1 MSLQRWMSVETGRV
15 VTIVKKLLEK
25 LTVTVTEMTI
35 AQEALVATQEEL
47 EYVKGKV
54 GKMSQEIIAAEEAA
68 RADQIWL
75 MEDQQENEQL
85 QLEIEQQ
92 LESSGGQML
101 AAQQENGLFKLD
113 NDRRRRVVDDLQA
126 KVDEISGDFVTQV
139 KLK

>member
-1 MSLQRWMSVETGRV
+1 MSVETGRV

>member
-1 MSLQRWMSVETGRV
+1 MSVETGRV
-15 VTIVKKLLEK
+15 VTTVNKLLEK
-25 LTVTVTEMTI
+25 LTVTVWEMTI

-92 LESSGGQML
+92 LVSNGGQMML
-101 AAQQENGLFKLD
+101 AVQQENGLFKLD
-113 NDRRRRVVDDLQA
+113 NDRRRRIVEDLQA

>member
-1 MSLQRWMSVETGRV
+1 MSVETGRV

-113 NDRRRRVVDDLQA
+113 NDRRRRIVEDLQA

>member
-1 MSLQRWMSVETGRV
+1 MSVETGRV
-15 VTIVKKLLEK
+15 VTIVNKLLEK
-25 LTVTVTEMTI
+25 LTVTVWEMTI

-75 MEDQQENEQL
+75 MEDQQESEQL

-92 LESSGGQML
+92 LESNGGQMML
-101 AAQQENGLFKLD
+101 AVQQENGLFKLD
-113 NDRRRRVVDDLQA
+113 NDRRRRIVEDLQA